1 MKSEVIS
8 IPISRIRVINPR
20 HRDKRKFGLIVE
32 SIRQLG
38 LKKPIQVTL
47 QEGTDVGQPSYDLV
61 CGQGRKEA
69 FELLGYSKIPAM
81 VIEADRTTSL
91 LMSLVENMAR
101 RQTSCLDLVHE
112 ILRLKSQGLSQA
124 AIGRRLG
131 MSDTLISG
139 LLVLNRSGEERL
151 ILEAVNGHIPIGTA
165 IEISKAESPQQQREF
180 LDAYQSGGL
189 NLAEIRTVR
198 RVLALRKVFNK
209 KIGSGPDQ
217 KKLPTAKGIVETLK
231 KESHRQK
238 SLIRKNRICEEK
250 VAFVVGAFS
259 RLIADEDFLTLLRAE
274 KLESMPKELS
284 ERMNLNPQKNEQR
297 TNQ

>member
-1 MKSEVIS
+1 MKNEIIH
-8 IPISRIRVINPR
+8 IPVTQIRVINPR
-20 HRDKRKFGLIVE
+20 HRDKRKFGNVVE

-47 QEGTDVGQPSYDLV
+47 HDEAREGERWYNLV

-69 FELLGYSKIPAM
+69 FEILGYETIPAV
-81 VIEADRTTSL
+81 VIKADRITGM

-101 RQTSCLDLVHE
+101 RPTSCLDLVEE

-131 MSDTLISG
+131 MTDNLVSG
-139 LLVLNRSGEERL
+139 LLILNRSGEERL
-151 ILEAVNGHIPIGTA
+151 ILEAVNGRIPIGTA
-165 IEISKAESPQQQREF
+165 IEISKVENAQQQREF

-198 RVLALRKVFNK
+198 RVLSLRKVFNK
-209 KIGSGPDQ
+209 KITCNPDQ
-217 KKLPTAKGIVETLK
+217 QKLPSASGIVDTLK

-238 SLIRKNRICEEK
+238 SLIRKTRICEDK

-259 RLIADEDFLTLLRAE
+259 RLMADEDFLTLLRAE
-274 KLESMPKELS
+274 KLDTIPKELS
-284 ERMNLNPQKNEQR
+284 EKLK
-297 TNQ
+297 TNS

>member
-1 MKSEVIS
+1 MKQEVIN
-8 IPISRIRVINPR
+8 IPVSHIRVVNPR
-20 HRDKRKFGLIVE
+20 HRDKRKFGLVVE

-47 QEGTDVGQPSYDLV
+47 QDGADGGENWYNLV

-69 FELLGYSKIPAM
+69 FEVLGYPEIPAV
-81 VIEADRTTSL
+81 VIEADRTTGM

-101 RQTSCLDLVHE
+101 RQTSCLDLVQE

-131 MSDTLISG
+131 MSDSLISG

-165 IEISKAESPQQQREF
+165 IEISKVENPQQQREF
-180 LDAYQSGGL
+180 LEAYQSGGL

-209 KIGSGPDQ
+209 KITNNPDQ
-217 KKLPTAKGIVETLK
+217 HKLPTASGIVETLK

-238 SLIRKNRICEEK
+238 SLIRKTRVCEEK

-259 RLIADEDFLTLLRAE
+259 RLMVDEDFLTLLRAE
-274 KLESMPKELS
+274 KLDSMPKELS
-284 ERMNLNPQKNEQR
+284 EKLNLNS
-297 TNQ
+297 